1 MKKDIFNSYL
11 HIDTARLRANI
22 DGIIASLP
30 EGTQLI
36 PVLKCNAYGFG
47 VGKVAG
53 IMADFPAV
61 QTIALAQV
69 SEGVELRREGWQKGI
84 LITGAAATEAQREA
98 AAEGDMTL
106 TAYSADFIRALAA
119 TARRLGKAVDIHIKI
134 NTGLNRLGFRLGKEL
149 EEGIAALCESADVL
163 RVSGC
168 FTHFTEMETP
178 DEIETEKQFDE
189 YMAALEQLRA
199 AGINVGIR
207 HVCASAGY
215 EFHPEMA
222 LDAVRLGRRLYY
234 DNPVRP
240 DGGISEAASW
250 RAVITDVR
258 LRKAGDR
265 LGYGEGYPIT
275 EDTKV
280 AMLGVGYGDGLFN
293 KVVAAK
299 APVLVNGKRAKL
311 ISCCMDQCFLDV
323 TGIDCA
329 LGDEAVL
336 FGYDKCGN
344 YLPAQEVASLMD
356 DEACTLT
363 AALGPRVQRIYE

>member
-11 HIDTARLRANI
+11 HINTNLLRANI
-22 DGIIASLP
+22 GAIISSLP
-30 EGTQLI
+30 EGAQLI
-36 PVLKCNAYGFG
+36 PVLKCDAYGFG
-47 VGKVAG
+47 AGKVAG
-53 IMADFPAV
+53 IMQDFPAV
-61 QTIALAQV
+61 ETIALAQV
-69 SEGVELRREGWQKGI
+69 SEGIELRSKGWSRGI

-98 AAEGDMTL
+98 AVEGSMTL
-106 TAYSADFIRALAA
+106 TAYSAAFIRALAA
-119 TARRLGKAVDIHIKI
+119 TARRLGKAAQVHIKI

-149 EEGIAALCESADVL
+149 DEGIAAISESADAI
-163 RVSGC
+163 RVTGC
-168 FTHFTEMETP
+168 FSHFTEMETP
-178 DEIETEKQFDE
+178 DEAETKRQYDE
-189 YMAALEQLRA
+189 YMSALEVLRS
-199 AGINVGIR
+199 AGIDTGIR
-207 HVCASAGY
+207 HICASAGY

-275 EDTKV
+275 ADTKV

-323 TGIDCA
+323 TGIDCT

-336 FGYDKCGN
+336 FGYDGAGN
-344 YLPAQEVASLMD
+344 LLPAQEVASLMD

-363 AALGPRVQRIYE
+363 AALGPRVARIYE